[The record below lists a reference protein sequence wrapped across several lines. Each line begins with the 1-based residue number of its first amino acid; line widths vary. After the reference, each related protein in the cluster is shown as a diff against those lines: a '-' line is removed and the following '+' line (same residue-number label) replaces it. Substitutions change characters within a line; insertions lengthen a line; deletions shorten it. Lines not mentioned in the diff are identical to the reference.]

1 MRTKSGRLSVAGKM
15 GNNKKLKQQDMGP
28 IRKKLVIVGDG
39 ECGKTSLLI
48 TLTKDEFPER
58 YVPTVFE
65 TYVADIQVLNQTVE
79 LALWDTAGQEDY
91 DRLRPLSYPDTDVL
105 LLCYSVDNPDSFQNI
120 QERWIPEINHFCPHI
135 PVILVAC
142 KKDLRYNRAVH
153 ERLSLAKLKPVSYDE
168 GQELGDQ
175 IDAHGFFE
183 CSAKTREGVRDVFLM
198 AARFALVKRR
208 MQKKHRL
215 CKLL

>member
-65 TYVADIQVLNQTVE
+65 TYVADIQV
-79 LALWDTAGQEDY
+79 
-91 DRLRPLSYPDTDVL
+91 RKRDV
-105 LLCYSVDNPDSFQNI
+105 Y
-120 QERWIPEINHFCPHI
+120 HT
-135 PVILVAC
+135 
-142 KKDLRYNRAVH
+142 
-153 ERLSLAKLKPVSYDE
+153 
-168 GQELGDQ
+168 LGD
-175 IDAHGFFE
+175 
-183 CSAKTREGVRDVFLM
+183 L
-198 AARFALVKRR
+198 
-208 MQKKHRL
+208 
-215 CKLL
+215 